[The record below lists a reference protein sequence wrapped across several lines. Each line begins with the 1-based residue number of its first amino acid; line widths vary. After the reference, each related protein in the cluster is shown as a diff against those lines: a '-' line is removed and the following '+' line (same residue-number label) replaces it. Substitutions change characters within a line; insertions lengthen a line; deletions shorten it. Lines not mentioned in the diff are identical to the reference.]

1 MEEQLQE
8 QFHKAFYDLI
18 RIAVE
23 KNDHK
28 YIVRLYTEIRD
39 RLTNMLINKTGPTYQ
54 KIIADF
60 DVPFFEQRLQH
71 QVFDRNSMVSL
82 VEMTFTYLH
91 DLQMP
96 IRDSVTAAAKSR
108 VLESKAIEEIV
119 PMYIKEVH
127 LILDTMEQDMKE
139 FYDNREH
146 PVVVEMLRKA
156 VALQQGRKT

>member
-54 KIIADF
+54 QIIADF

-71 QVFDRNSMVSL
+71 QVFDMNSMVSL

-139 FYDNREH
+139 FYENREH

>member
-108 VLESKAIEEIV
+108 VLESKAMEEIV

-139 FYDNREH
+139 FYENREH

>member
-96 IRDSVTAAAKSR
+96 IRDSVTAAARSR
-108 VLESKAIEEIV
+108 VLESKAMEEIV

>member
-139 FYDNREH
+139 FYENREH